1 MKNITKIM
9 ALAVISTI
17 GIGAV
22 ANAELATNTESTTA
36 TCNVSKS
43 AADKKPHA
51 SCKKNNASCKKNHGK
66 CKQHHKTD
74 KQHPASCKQHPA
86 PCGKHHKAG
95 KKQRGDYGH
104 AGTKALNLNIVGTWM
119 HADADDHEN
128 EYVRFDA
135 NGTGEKWEQK
145 TSGLKQ
151 IKDRKSFTYTFQ
163 DGVLTTRKRW
173 GDVDT
178 DVVYSIAKDKIRFD
192 GDTYIRVN

>member
-9 ALAVISTI
+9 AIAVISTI
-17 GIGAV
+17 GIGTV
-22 ANAELATNTESTTA
+22 ANAELTTNTEPPTA
-36 TCNVSKS
+36 TCNVSKGT
-43 AADKKPHA
+43 ADKKPH
-51 SCKKNNASCKKNHGK
+51 ASCKKNHGK
-66 CKQHHKTD
+66 CKQHHKAG
-74 KQHPASCKQHPA
+74 KQHHAT
-86 PCGKHHKAG
+86 CGKHHKAD
-95 KKQRGDYGH
+95 KHQRGDYGH

-145 TSGLKQ
+145 TNGLKQ
-151 IKDRKSFTYTFQ
+151 IKDRKNFSYTFQ
-163 DGVLTTRKRW
+163 NGVLTTRKRG

-178 DVVYSIAKDKIRFD
+178 DVVYSIANDKIRFD